1 MKTDFE
7 PCDVV
12 VLGSLNVDLVVHAPR
27 LPAPGETLIGNDF
40 STDEGGKGANQA
52 VAARRMGARVAMIG
66 RVGRDAH
73 GERMRVALRRE
84 GIGFAAVSE
93 DSALPTGVASIVVAQ
108 GGENTIVVVPGA
120 NHGLEPQHVDAWSVL
135 FASARILVLQLE
147 TPLPTVMHALSLAHR
162 AGVTTMLNAAPA
174 AELTGE
180 QLACVDWL
188 VVNESEARSLLAQ
201 PVNDVAEASAAA
213 LALRARGPRHVVVTL
228 GAAGLVHASNDG
240 TVRHY
245 RAPKVQAVDSTGA
258 GDTFVGALA
267 ATLARGLPAPEALR
281 WGQAAAALA
290 VTQRGSQSAMPTR
303 EQVLAQSADLI
314 TAQGTLT

>member
-27 LPAPGETLIGNDF
+27 LPTPGETLIGSDF

-66 RVGRDAH
+66 RVGHDAH
-73 GERMRVALRRE
+73 GERLRVALKRE

-93 DSALPTGVASIVVAQ
+93 DNALPTGVASIVVAQ

-120 NHGLEPQHVDAWSVL
+120 NHGLEPQHVDAWNVL

-174 AELTGE
+174 AELTAE

-201 PVNDVAEASAAA
+201 PVSDLAEATAAA
-213 LALRARGPRHVVVTL
+213 LALRSRGPRHVVVTL
-228 GAAGLVHASNDG
+228 GAAGLVHASDDG
-240 TVRHY
+240 TLHY

-267 ATLARGLPAPEALR
+267 ATLARGLSAPEALR

-303 EQVLAQSADLI
+303 EQVLAQWADLV
-314 TAQGTLT
+314 TAQGTAT